1 MAPNTDL
8 ATRAMVITLKSALVK
23 RTDARVAEETGL
35 NPRTINH
42 IYAKAISR
50 SFDPNRF
57 SLEIKN
63 EYIKDKQR
71 SGRLTKQTEAL

>member
-57 SLEIKN
+57 PLEIKN
-63 EYIKDKQR
+63 KYIENRQR
-71 SGRLTKQTEAL
+71 LSRPTK